1 MPFAVVILR
10 ICGGQPVIGRCL
22 RCIVALFIIGS
33 DIRVNAYFV
42 PRVFSL
48 EGNAINAVCLC
59 AHTLAVSH
67 SKAIIVF
74 FCGQAHCT
82 AAVHA
87 VIRGIFKRIA
97 ARIRFTAVILPVK
110 RSFAFGIFNFKIV
123 VFGIFKQ
130 CERDTFKRCA
140 AFRYI

>member
-33 DIRVNAYFV
+33 DIWVNAYFV

-59 AHTLAVSH
+59 AHALAVNYRKFRVSLFGCRFY
-67 SKAIIVF
+67 SA
-74 FCGQAHCT
+74 
-82 AAVHA
+82 AAVYTL
-87 VIRGIFKRIA
+87 VCNIFNLEYFGVCA
-97 ARIRFTAVILPVK
+97 AAIVLPVK
-110 RSFAFGIFNFKIV
+110 RHIVFGVFNFKIV

-130 CERDTFKRCA
+130 RERDTFKRCA